1 MLSDTLEMS
10 LLFDFY
16 GDLLANKQKSCFD
29 LYYNQDLSLAEIAQ
43 SEGIS
48 RQGVHDAIA
57 RAERALLGF
66 EQVLGC
72 VERAQ
77 QLRQEL
83 AEITAAAQ
91 TLRACADPTVQQAA
105 EKILAA
111 ANKLKE

>member
-29 LYYNQDLSLAEIAQ
+29 LYHNQDFSLTEIAQ

-48 RQGVHDAIA
+48 RQGAHDAIA
-57 RAERALLGF
+57 RAEKALRGF

-72 VERAQ
+72 VQREQ
-77 QLRQEL
+77 LLRQEL

-91 TLRACADPTVQQAA
+91 ALQHCADPTVHQAA

-111 ANKLKE
+111 ANRLKE